1 MSVGRQEVCLL
12 SLWALEQVW
21 MGITLQLPRTAA
33 NTKVRRAKKS
43 GAESVWHLNWG
54 WFTMLAQALVGS
66 NTLAY

>member
-1 MSVGRQEVCLL
+1 MICVGDV
-12 SLWALEQVW
+12 WALYTPSAAGM

-66 NTLAY
+66 NTLVY